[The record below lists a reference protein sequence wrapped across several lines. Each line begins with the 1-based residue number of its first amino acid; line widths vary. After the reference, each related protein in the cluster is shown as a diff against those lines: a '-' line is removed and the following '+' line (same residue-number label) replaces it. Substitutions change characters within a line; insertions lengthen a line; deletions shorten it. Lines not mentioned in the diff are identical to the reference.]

1 MLFTENH
8 VINIFVVI
16 GEQPIAN
23 EIRVPRLNSGSLE
36 KIVVGIQ
43 YNLDWSRD
51 VTRYLSREGS
61 MSLGRRCVT
70 CCFVSC
76 D

>member
-1 MLFTENH
+1 MLLAVNH

-36 KIVVGIQ
+36 KTFAVFNITWTGHV
-43 YNLDWSRD
+43 
-51 VTRYLSREGS
+51 
-61 MSLGRRCVT
+61 MSLGISHVRVVCH
-70 CCFVSC
+70 
-76 D
+76 

>member
-1 MLFTENH
+1 MLLAVNH
-8 VINIFVVI
+8 VIYIFVVI

-36 KIVVGIQ
+36 KTFVGIQ

-51 VTRYLSREGS
+51 VTRYLSRDVGS
-61 MSLGRRCVT
+61 VSLGRRCVT
-70 CCFVSC
+70 C
-76 D
+76 